1 MSILDSLT
9 QGLLIGL
16 GLFYKALWP
25 ILLGVLITALIETL
39 IDQERLA
46 GILGGRD
53 LLSTGKATAAGVASS
68 ACTFGALSITQ
79 TLFKRAPPQ
88 RPRSPSALL
97 QPTWSS
103 SWAF

>member
-53 LLSTGKATAAGVASS
+53 LLSTGRPRPPVWPVPP
-68 ACTFGALSITQ
+68 ALSG
-79 TLFKRAPPQ
+79 L
-88 RPRSPSALL
+88 
-97 QPTWSS
+97 
-103 SWAF
+103 